1 MLVLRDYNKVEYPL
15 LATKVVNS
23 ELNGQEDIELTIH
36 QQKNNNLDLKA
47 IDKLWELDYNNITY
61 KIVYVKQQTRGNGFY
76 LNVRATPL
84 FYWEFDKS
92 IIHENH
98 DGSHTANEAFR
109 RVFEGTGY
117 NYVLVDFSPAVSW
130 EGFGKGSTRLEMFKR
145 LIDRYNYE
153 FTINGSTVTMRHLI
167 GNDTNFMYKY
177 KLNASNVS
185 RSTDASAMFTHIK
198 GFGNFEEGEEDY
210 FNNAK
215 LKREF
220 TSPLAS
226 ILGKWEG
233 APIVDGRMKQ
243 QSTLDEAMQKA
254 VEDSLEIT
262 VEGTLHDIRQMGY
275 DIAVPTKGDRV
286 WLLDE
291 RIDLE
296 QEIRVYSVKTT
307 YDERDNIIDCEV
319 TFGSQSIRERHKANI
334 NTLSK
339 NFADL
344 LTGQLK
350 LPVISLEKIGRDMI
364 NAIHAASS
372 EIVFGDF
379 GMQAISK
386 TNPNHVFGLN
396 SEGWYISQDGGKTP
410 RTIATAEG
418 IYADA
423 LFAGTLWLTND
434 MNIESDDGYLNVTGS
449 RFTMRSK
456 NHGAPNLFNRNR
468 LGDGSISDATGNV
481 ISNGFKNTG
490 FMAVQPGVRYISKEK
505 GSGAFYDSNYNY
517 ISGLESSKLQFTAP
531 SNAYYFR
538 TTLGSYQVDG
548 YELRDLDKLENGQTA
563 VVITPDGIR
572 IHGFDGRETII
583 DGIMRGQQVAN
594 IQRFN
599 NSDIV
604 QDRGRNMYTNTREW
618 TSVYAIWDEYR
629 GRYLNISGVA
639 LIAEGSTSN
648 SGYIRIRVRQAL
660 VGSTNVLA
668 EMNKFINR
676 DQSDSGTYSW
686 NINIDL
692 QAFYGVVPDYRGVE
706 LYVEVKGATNISDT
720 TFFNFRLNRGEYNG

>member
-1 MLVLRDYNKVEYPL
+1 MLTIRDYNGTEYPL
-15 LATKVVNS
+15 LATKIVNS

-36 QQKNNNLDLKA
+36 QQKNNNLDLKT

-61 KIVYVKQQTRGNGFY
+61 KIIYVKQQTRGSGFY

-84 FYWEFDKS
+84 FYWDFDKS

-109 RVFEGTGY
+109 RVFEGTDY
-117 NYVLVDFSPAVSW
+117 NYVLVDFSPSLEW
-130 EGFGKGSTRLEMFKR
+130 EGFGKGATRLEMFKR
-145 LIDRYNYE
+145 LIDRYGYE
-153 FTINGSTVTMRHLI
+153 FTINGSTVTMRHLV

-185 RSTDASAMFTHIK
+185 KSTDASAMFTHVK
-198 GFGNFEEGEEDY
+198 GFGNFDEGEEDY
-210 FNNAK
+210 FKNAK

-233 APIVDGRMKQ
+233 KPIVDGRITQ
-243 QSTLDEAMQKA
+243 SSTLDEAMQKA
-254 VEDSLEIT
+254 VEDSLEIS
-262 VEGTLHDIRQMGY
+262 VEGTLHDIRKMGY

-319 TFGSQSIRERHKANI
+319 TFGSQSIRERHKASI
-334 NTLSK
+334 NSLSK

-350 LPVISLEKIGRDMI
+350 LPVISLEKIGQDMI

-386 TNPNHVFGLN
+386 TNPNHVFGVN
-396 SEGWYISQDGGKTP
+396 SEGWYISQDGGRTP
-410 RTIATAEG
+410 RTIATAQG

-434 MNIESDDGYLNVTGS
+434 MNIESSDGYLNVTGS
-449 RFTMRSK
+449 RFVMRSK
-456 NHGAPNLFNRNR
+456 TDPESFVEITPSGITTHGFLKIIRPDGAVWLEDGVPKFSLAMQRNVFMDPKIVWTGQNYIVPDQYYR
-468 LGDGSISDATGNV
+468 IFENIYTYHDARYLTV
-481 ISNGFKNTG
+481 AFTVSLTESSSHSSAFVWIR
-490 FMAVQPGVRYISKEK
+490 VREF
-505 GSGAFYDSNYNY
+505 GSGNLVGSY
-517 ISGLESSKLQFTAP
+517 KVTAP
-531 SNAYYFR
+531 KSGTEIQNIQIDLGVPTYSPKQFYLEACMDSETMGGGSNSWRNYGLVRVNRA
-538 TTLGSYQVDG
+538 
-548 YELRDLDKLENGQTA
+548 
-563 VVITPDGIR
+563 
-572 IHGFDGRETII
+572 
-583 DGIMRGQQVAN
+583 IMRG
-594 IQRFN
+594 
-599 NSDIV
+599 
-604 QDRGRNMYTNTREW
+604 
-618 TSVYAIWDEYR
+618 
-629 GRYLNISGVA
+629 
-639 LIAEGSTSN
+639 
-648 SGYIRIRVRQAL
+648 
-660 VGSTNVLA
+660 
-668 EMNKFINR
+668 
-676 DQSDSGTYSW
+676 
-686 NINIDL
+686 
-692 QAFYGVVPDYRGVE
+692 
-706 LYVEVKGATNISDT
+706 
-720 TFFNFRLNRGEYNG
+720 

>member
-1 MLVLRDYNKVEYPL
+1 MITIRDYNKVEYPL

-36 QQKNNNLDLKA
+36 QQKNNNLDLKT

-233 APIVDGRMKQ
+233 QPIVDGRITQ
-243 QSTLDEAMQKA
+243 SSTLDEMMKEA
-254 VEDSLEIT
+254 VESSLDIT

-275 DIAVPTKGDRV
+275 EVAVPIKGDRV

-291 RIDLE
+291 RINLE

-319 TFGSQSIRERHKANI
+319 TFGSQSIRERHKASI
-334 NTLSK
+334 NSLSK

-372 EIVFGDF
+372 EIIFGDF

-449 RFTMRSK
+449 RFIMRSK
-456 NHGAPNLFNRNR
+456 N
-468 LGDGSISDATGNV
+468 
-481 ISNGFKNTG
+481 NT
-490 FMAVQPGVRYISKEK
+490 
-505 GSGAFYDSNYNY
+505 NN
-517 ISGLESSKLQFTAP
+517 
-531 SNAYYFR
+531 
-538 TTLGSYQVDG
+538 
-548 YELRDLDKLENGQTA
+548 A

-572 IHGFDGRETII
+572 IHGFDGRELII

-594 IQRFN
+594 IQQFNNDDNIRFN
-599 NSDIV
+599 
-604 QDRGRNMYTNTREW
+604 GRDMEVRY
-618 TSVYAIWDEYR
+618 DEYFVAYVLWDR
-629 GRYLNISGVA
+629 YKGRYLDLTGTVRLDSASSHNMRYLDMQITRVGTGEV
-639 LIAEGSTSN
+639 IATLRKEAHKTTDPA
-648 SGYIRIRVRQAL
+648 V
-660 VGSTNVLA
+660 
-668 EMNKFINR
+668 
-676 DQSDSGTYSW
+676 YSW
-686 NINIDL
+686 NLRIDL
-692 QAFYGVVPDYRGVE
+692 QNYFNTVVDYRRIDF
-706 LYVEVKGATNISDT
+706 YVEVKLTNSYDT
-720 TFFNFRLNRGEYNG
+720 NLAYFRLNQGEFYG

>member
-36 QQKNNNLDLKA
+36 QQKNNNLDLKTV
-47 IDKLWELDYNNITY
+47 DKLWELDYNNITY

-92 IIHENH
+92 ILHENH

-117 NYVLVDFSPAVSW
+117 NYVLVDFSPSLEW

-145 LIDRYNYE
+145 LIDRYGYE
-153 FTINGSTVTMRHLI
+153 FTINGSTVTMRHLV

-185 RSTDASAMFTHIK
+185 KSTDASAMFTHIK
-198 GFGNFEEGEEDY
+198 GFGNYDEGEEDY
-210 FNNAK
+210 YKNAK

-220 TSPLAS
+220 TSPLAD
-226 ILGKWEG
+226 IVGKWEG
-233 APIVDGRMKQ
+233 KPIVDGRVKQ
-243 QSTLDEAMQKA
+243 ADTLDEMMKEA
-254 VEDSLEIT
+254 VESSLDIT
-262 VEGTLHDIRQMGY
+262 VEGTLHDIRKMGY
-275 DIAVPTKGDRV
+275 DVAVPTKGDRV

-319 TFGSQSIRERHKANI
+319 TFGSQSIRERHKASI
-334 NTLSK
+334 NSLSK

-372 EIVFGDF
+372 EIIFGDF

-386 TNPNHVFGLN
+386 TNPNHVFGVN
-396 SEGWYISQDGGKTP
+396 SEGWYISQDGGRTP

-423 LFAGTLWLTND
+423 LFAGTLWLTNE
-434 MNIESDDGYLNVTGS
+434 MNIESADGHLTVTGS
-449 RFTMRSK
+449 HFVMRSK
-456 NHGAPNLFNRNR
+456 TSP
-468 LGDGSISDATGNV
+468 
-481 ISNGFKNTG
+481 KN
-490 FMAVQPGVRYISKEK
+490 AVE
-505 GSGAFYDSNYNY
+505 
-517 ISGLESSKLQFTAP
+517 
-531 SNAYYFR
+531 
-538 TTLGSYQVDG
+538 
-548 YELRDLDKLENGQTA
+548 
-563 VVITPDGIR
+563 ITPEGITM
-572 IHGFDGRETII
+572 HGFDGREFIV
-583 DGIMRGQQVAN
+583 DGIMRGSRVAN
-594 IQRFN
+594 IIHFNSNPEVVFDGMNWNYQSSEPVRTYYIDDQYNGRFL
-599 NSDIV
+599 DIV
-604 QDRGRNMYTNTREW
+604 TAVAIPYDSPLGSARLDIQVTTFSGEVIAATNIYVSRTMNDAVITR
-618 TSVYAIWDEYR
+618 
-629 GRYLNISGVA
+629 ISCDMQG
-639 LIAEGSTSN
+639 L
-648 SGYIRIRVRQAL
+648 
-660 VGSTNVLA
+660 
-668 EMNKFINR
+668 
-676 DQSDSGTYSW
+676 
-686 NINIDL
+686 
-692 QAFYGVVPDYRGVE
+692 YGAVPDYRNVS
-706 LYVEVKGATNISDT
+706 LYVQTKTTTNTNAKLAFRVNKGEWH
-720 TFFNFRLNRGEYNG
+720 G

>member
-1 MLVLRDYNKVEYPL
+1 MLTIRDYNKTEYPL
-15 LATKVVNS
+15 LAVKIVNS

-36 QQKNNNLDLKA
+36 QQKNNSLDLKTV
-47 IDKLWELDYNNITY
+47 DKLWELDYNNITY

-84 FYWEFDKS
+84 FYWDFDKS

-117 NYVLVDFSPAVSW
+117 NYVLVDFSPSLEW
-130 EGFGKGSTRLEMFKR
+130 DGFGKGTTRLEMFKR
-145 LIDRYNYE
+145 LIDRYGYE
-153 FTINGSTVTMRHLI
+153 FTISGSTVTMRHLV

-198 GFGNFEEGEEDY
+198 GFGNFDEGEEDY

-243 QSTLDEAMQKA
+243 QSTLDAAMKKS
-254 VEDSLEIT
+254 VEDSLEIS
-262 VEGTLHDIRQMGY
+262 VEGTLHDIRKMGY
-275 DIAVPTKGDRV
+275 EVAVPTKGDRV
-286 WLLDE
+286 WLHDE
-291 RIDLE
+291 RINLE

-319 TFGSQSIRERHKANI
+319 TFGSQSIRERHKASI
-334 NTLSK
+334 NSLSK

-344 LTGQLK
+344 LTGKLK
-350 LPVISLEKIGRDMI
+350 LPTISLEKIGRDMI

-372 EIVFGDF
+372 EIIFGDF

-386 TNPNHVFGLN
+386 TNPNHIFGVN
-396 SEGWYISQDGGKTP
+396 SEGWYISQDGGRTP
-410 RTIATAEG
+410 KTIATAQG

-434 MNIESDDGYLNVTGS
+434 MNIESVDGYLNVTGS
-449 RFTMRSK
+449 RFIMRSK
-456 NHGAPNLFNRNR
+456 TN
-468 LGDGSISDATGNV
+468 S
-481 ISNGFKNTG
+481 KN
-490 FMAVQPGVRYISKEK
+490 AVE
-505 GSGAFYDSNYNY
+505 
-517 ISGLESSKLQFTAP
+517 
-531 SNAYYFR
+531 
-538 TTLGSYQVDG
+538 
-548 YELRDLDKLENGQTA
+548 
-563 VVITPDGIR
+563 ITPDGVT
-572 IHGFDGRETII
+572 IHGFDGREFIV

-599 NSDIV
+599 DGEIV
-604 QDRGRNMYTNTREW
+604 MDRGGRNMLTYSREANN
-618 TSVYAIWDEYR
+618 VYAVWDR
-629 GRYLNISGVA
+629 FKGRYLTLSGVA
-639 LIAEGSTSN
+639 NVAAGGTSTSARI
-648 SGYIRIRVRQAL
+648 YIRVVEAL
-660 VGSTNVLA
+660 VSNPEILY
-668 EMNKFINR
+668 EEWKFIDR
-676 DQSDSGTYSW
+676 DLNNPDRYSY
-686 NINIDL
+686 NITLDL
-692 QAFYGVVPDYRGVE
+692 QSFYGSVPDYRQVN
-706 LYVEVKGATNISDT
+706 LYIQIQGDANISSST
-720 TFFNFRLNRGEYNG
+720 GFLFRTNRGEFYG

>member
-1 MLVLRDYNKVEYPL
+1 M
-15 LATKVVNS
+15 
-23 ELNGQEDIELTIH
+23 
-36 QQKNNNLDLKA
+36 
-47 IDKLWELDYNNITY
+47 
-61 KIVYVKQQTRGNGFY
+61 KQQTRGNGFY

-84 FYWEFDKS
+84 FYWDFDKS

-167 GNDTNFMYKY
+167 GNDTNFMYKH

-198 GFGNFEEGEEDY
+198 GFGNYDEGEEDY
-210 FNNAK
+210 YKNAK

-220 TSPLAS
+220 TSPLAD
-226 ILGKWEG
+226 IVGKWEG
-233 APIVDGRMKQ
+233 KPIVDGRVKQ
-243 QSTLDEAMQKA
+243 ADTLDEMMKEA
-254 VEDSLEIT
+254 VESSLDIT
-262 VEGTLHDIRQMGY
+262 VEGTLHDIRKMGY
-275 DIAVPTKGDRV
+275 EVAVPTKGDRV
-286 WLLDE
+286 WLLDD

-350 LPVISLEKIGRDMI
+350 LPIISLEKIGMDMI

-372 EIVFGDF
+372 EIIFGDF

-449 RFTMRSK
+449 RFTMKNTEGTESTVIEPGKAFFSGNVTILRNDGDPFIQDGHALFEIPIITKPNMDDGVEFGRRNYITANEHFSLFEAGYTSHSGRWANFGLIPGLSSDSRSTSAHIEVTIEVA
-456 NHGAPNLFNRNR
+456 NSPGGVNIPPVTHRQLVYRDSSNEGFVLNLRLPRVTYGALSF
-468 LGDGSISDATGNV
+468 LLKFKLVSAYTGNKA
-481 ISNGFKNTG
+481 IIRST
-490 FMAVQPGVRYISKEK
+490 RCW
-505 GSGAFYDSNYNY
+505 
-517 ISGLESSKLQFTAP
+517 ISG
-531 SNAYYFR
+531 
-538 TTLGSYQVDG
+538 
-548 YELRDLDKLENGQTA
+548 
-563 VVITPDGIR
+563 
-572 IHGFDGRETII
+572 
-583 DGIMRGQQVAN
+583 
-594 IQRFN
+594 
-599 NSDIV
+599 
-604 QDRGRNMYTNTREW
+604 
-618 TSVYAIWDEYR
+618 
-629 GRYLNISGVA
+629 
-639 LIAEGSTSN
+639 
-648 SGYIRIRVRQAL
+648 
-660 VGSTNVLA
+660 
-668 EMNKFINR
+668 
-676 DQSDSGTYSW
+676 
-686 NINIDL
+686 
-692 QAFYGVVPDYRGVE
+692 
-706 LYVEVKGATNISDT
+706 
-720 TFFNFRLNRGEYNG
+720 

>member
-1 MLVLRDYNKVEYPL
+1 MLTIRGYSGTEHPL

-36 QQKNNNLDLKA
+36 QQKNNNLDLKT

-84 FYWEFDKS
+84 FYWDFDKS

-117 NYVLVDFSPAVSW
+117 NYVLVDFSPSLEW
-130 EGFGKGSTRLEMFKR
+130 EGFGKGATRLEMFKR
-145 LIDRYNYE
+145 LIDRYGYE
-153 FTINGSTVTMRHLI
+153 FTISGSTVTMRHLI

-233 APIVDGRMKQ
+233 QPIVDGRITQ
-243 QSTLDEAMQKA
+243 SSTLDEAMQKA
-254 VEDSLEIT
+254 VEDSLEIS
-262 VEGTLHDIRQMGY
+262 VEGTLHDIRKMGY
-275 DIAVPTKGDRV
+275 NIAVPTKGDRV
-286 WLLDE
+286 WLIDE

-350 LPVISLEKIGRDMI
+350 LPIISLEKIGMDMI

-386 TNPNHVFGLN
+386 TNPNHVFGVN
-396 SEGWYISQDGGKTP
+396 SEGWYISQDGGRTP

-423 LFAGTLWLTND
+423 LFAGTLWLTNE
-434 MNIESDDGYLNVTGS
+434 MNIESADGYLNVTGS
-449 RFTMRSK
+449 NFVMQSK
-456 NHGAPNLFNRNR
+456 TN
-468 LGDGSISDATGNV
+468 
-481 ISNGFKNTG
+481 SNN
-490 FMAVQPGVRYISKEK
+490 AVE
-505 GSGAFYDSNYNY
+505 
-517 ISGLESSKLQFTAP
+517 
-531 SNAYYFR
+531 
-538 TTLGSYQVDG
+538 
-548 YELRDLDKLENGQTA
+548 
-563 VVITPDGIR
+563 ITPEGITIR
-572 IHGFDGRETII
+572 GYDGREFIV
-583 DGIMRGQQVAN
+583 DGIMRGARVAN
-594 IQRFN
+594 VNFFNSDQTVVFNGMNWIWSGSGWHTLYFIDDIYNGRFLDVIVSVASPSNSVATSIRIDVQIIEFN
-599 NSDIV
+599 NNVVSSGSWVAYRSED
-604 QDRGRNMYTNTREW
+604 GGTR
-618 TSVYAIWDEYR
+618 YR
-629 GRYLNISGVA
+629 L
-639 LIAEGSTSN
+639 
-648 SGYIRIRVRQAL
+648 RVDMQE
-660 VGSTNVLA
+660 VFGH
-668 EMNKFINR
+668 
-676 DQSDSGTYSW
+676 
-686 NINIDL
+686 
-692 QAFYGVVPDYRGVE
+692 VPDYSNIAF
-706 LYVEVKGATNISDT
+706 YVRSRISTNT
-720 TFFNFRLNRGEYNG
+720 NGTAAVRVNRGEWND